1 MADTKTTA
9 LTEVTAP
16 IATDILY
23 MVDDPGVTPLS
34 RKVQFANLM
43 KAAQNQYFMA
53 AATELTVAAGV
64 ITVTQ
69 AAHKLQPASGTADD
83 LDTISG
89 TAEGEYFLL
98 YVTDE
103 GTDTITLKHGTGN
116 LSCPGGNDVVLSDGM
131 VICYSDSTTVY
142 VTGGAPSSPT
152 TMGGRISLTTA
163 VPVTTADVT
172 AATSLYWVPHGIGG
186 GVCSLFDG
194 SNWQHKLLTEL
205 TDTNAG
211 FTASKPHDI
220 FIDWNAGTPQLD
232 KVVWTDGTTRATAL
246 AVQDGRY
253 VLTGAL
259 DWNYLGT
266 VYADASSQFN
276 DALKQRFVWNYYNR
290 VSRLLDV
297 SDATANWTYATVA
310 WRIMRGQAANKSEFV
325 VGVAEDAIRIVQS
338 QYVSATAVTPYI
350 GIGYDSVTVP
360 SKQVG
365 GIADGYA
372 AMAVSYGFTPAA
384 GYHYVAPL
392 EYVNTTANGTFIGA
406 DSQAFTGVFYA

>member
-1 MADTKTTA
+1 MTYGTLTNYAAGDIIPESWADQIGSNFAASPIA
-9 LTEVTAP
+9 LVTAEEQ
-16 IATDILY
+16 IGYST
-23 MVDDPGVTPLS
+23 G
-34 RKVQFANLM
+34 AN
-43 KAAQNQYFMA
+43 AMA
-53 AATELTVAAGV
+53 AGAMPMGMGGRLT
-64 ITVTQ
+64 
-69 AAHKLQPASGTADD
+69 LASGTPVVTTD
-83 LDTISG
+83 G
-89 TAEGEYFLL
+89 TAGTAL
-98 YVTDE
+98 YYTPYGAFAGFCTLYNGSQYVPYKFSE
-103 GTDTITLKHGTGN
+103 LSLGT
-116 LSCPGGNDVVLSDGM
+116 
-131 VICYSDSTTVY
+131 
-142 VTGGAPSSPT
+142 
-152 TMGGRISLTTA
+152 
-163 VPVTTADVT
+163 
-172 AATSLYWVPHGIGG
+172 
-186 GVCSLFDG
+186 
-194 SNWQHKLLTEL
+194 
-205 TDTNAG
+205 AG

-220 FIDWNAGTPQLD
+220 FLDYNGGSPQLD
-232 KVVWTDGTTRATAL
+232 ELAWTDGTTRDTAL

-338 QYVSATAVTPYI
+338 QYVSTGGAVTSYI
-350 GIGYDSVTVP
+350 GIGYDSVAVP

-365 GIADGYA
+365 GITSSYA
-372 AMAVSYGFTPAA
+372 AMSVSYGFTPVA